1 MLQAGMRLGGRYRL
15 ADRVGA
21 GGMGEVWRAA
31 DEVLGRTVAV
41 KAMLPHVAGEQDFAR
56 RFLAEARAMAGVNS
70 PAVASIHD
78 YGQDAGVT
86 YLVMEFIDGE
96 SLSQALARMGRIR
109 PSDAMRMIAQAA
121 DGLQAVHD
129 AGIVHRDIK
138 PANLLLRRDGA
149 VVLTDFGISRAGEA
163 TGMTLSGAVL
173 GTPTYLSPEQVLGH
187 PATRLSDLYSLGV
200 AAYECLSGRK
210 PFAGDNPYAVAVQR
224 VQGPP
229 APLPD
234 DVPRAVA
241 AVVER
246 AMAQDPARRWPSAA
260 AMAEAARAAGQG
272 GPAPVPVRP
281 RKRRVW
287 PVLAAVLAVLAVA
300 GAGVVVW
307 KVGERST
314 AEAVPAPP
322 AQVPSGFEECAEGLC
337 PSEPLCWGGLF
348 VVSGV
353 AQQPRR
359 IVCTQTHAWETFAAV
374 PATADMMQTR
384 QDELM
389 MRPDVGAACSV
400 DVMLER
406 ARTRNVTKGWV
417 RDAVPMRV
425 NGAEDVLMHC
435 LARPPDV
442 ESGAP
447 AFG

>member
-1 MLQAGMRLGGRYRL
+1 MDPGARLGGRYRL
-15 ADRVGA
+15 DERVGA
-21 GGMGEVWRAA
+21 GGMGEVWRAT

-41 KAMLPHVAGEQDFAR
+41 KVMLPTVLGDPDFVR
-56 RFLAEARAMAGVNS
+56 RFLIEARAMASVSHPGV
-70 PAVASIHD
+70 VAIHD
-78 YGQDAGVT
+78 YGSDPAGA
-86 YLVMEFIDGE
+86 YLVMEYVSGE
-96 SLSQALARMGRIR
+96 PLSRVLARVGRLR
-109 PSDAMRMIAQAA
+109 PSDAMRVVAQAA
-121 DGLQAVHD
+121 DALRAAHD
-129 AGIVHRDIK
+129 RGIVHRDVK
-138 PANLLLRRDGA
+138 PSNLLVRPDGA

-229 APLPD
+229 PPLPD
-234 DVPRAVA
+234 DVPRAAA

-300 GAGVVVW
+300 GVGVVVW

-389 MRPDVGAACSV
+389 KRPDVGAACSV